1 MKSPAIFAMVLS
13 GFTCGAIAVWAA
25 QKNPPQIHVCTE
37 IFRPPKGVAQKGC
50 LWRKRSLT
58 VHFLEGDPV
67 VQRKVAEHAKE
78 WTQYS
83 GIALVFD
90 DSSDKPDIKISF
102 NPASGSW
109 SYIGL
114 CQPGLKATDATM
126 NLGWLTP
133 QTDDAEYSRVVL
145 HEFGH
150 ALGLLHEHQHP
161 AADIPWNRP
170 VVYEYYRRTQG
181 WDETKVDQSIFQ
193 KYSEAETNHTEYD
206 PQSIMEYPIDKAF
219 TLDGFE
225 VGWNSALSE
234 HDKEF
239 IRQLY
244 AAKTD
249 DSGVQ

>member
-1 MKSPAIFAMVLS
+1 MKSHAIFAIVLS

-25 QKNPPQIHVCTE
+25 QKNAPQIHVCTE

-50 LWRKRSLT
+50 LWRKRNLT
-58 VHFLEGDPV
+58 VHFLEGDPI

-83 GIALVFD
+83 GIAFVFD
-90 DSSDKPDIKISF
+90 NSSDKADIKIGF

-126 NLGWLTP
+126 NFGWLTP
-133 QTDDAEYSRVVL
+133 QTDDVEYSRVVL

-161 AADIPWNRP
+161 TADIPWNRP
-170 VVYEYYRRTQG
+170 VVYEYYKRTQG
-181 WDETKVDQSIFQ
+181 WDEAKVDQSIFQ
-193 KYSEAETNHTEYD
+193 KYSETETNHTAYD
-206 PQSIMEYPIDKAF
+206 PQSIMEYPIDKSF
-219 TLDGFE
+219 TLNGFE

-234 HDKEF
+234 HDKEL
-239 IRQLY
+239 IQQLY
-244 AAKTD
+244 VEAPKED
-249 DSGVQ
+249 VP